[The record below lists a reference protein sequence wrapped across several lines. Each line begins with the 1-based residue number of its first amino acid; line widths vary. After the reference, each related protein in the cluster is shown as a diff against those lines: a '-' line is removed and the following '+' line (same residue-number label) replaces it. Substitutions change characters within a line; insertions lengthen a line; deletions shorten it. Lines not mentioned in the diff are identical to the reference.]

1 MNTGFAL
8 RLTAAAVAACVASGA
23 GAAAK
28 DGTFTGTGN
37 GRGGQITA
45 AVTFKGGKI
54 ADVKITKQTE
64 TVGVSDSALRILP
77 KEIVEKNTLKLN
89 AVSGATL
96 TSRGILEAVRNA
108 IKAAGGTDKDFM
120 TPLS

>member
-8 RLTAAAVAACVASGA
+8 RLTAATVAACVASGA

-77 KEIVEKNTLKLN
+77 KEIARRT
-89 AVSGATL
+89 
-96 TSRGILEAVRNA
+96 R
-108 IKAAGGTDKDFM
+108 
-120 TPLS
+120 

>member
-54 ADVKITKQTE
+54 ADGNRRGFRLCAQDSSEGNCREEHAE
-64 TVGVSDSALRILP
+64 TQRS
-77 KEIVEKNTLKLN
+77 
-89 AVSGATL
+89 
-96 TSRGILEAVRNA
+96 VRCDAHEPRN
-108 IKAAGGTDKDFM
+108 
-120 TPLS
+120 S

>member
-54 ADVKITKQTE
+54 AVSFTTKRKRP
-64 TVGVSDSALRILP
+64 LRL
-77 KEIVEKNTLKLN
+77 
-89 AVSGATL
+89 
-96 TSRGILEAVRNA
+96 
-108 IKAAGGTDKDFM
+108 
-120 TPLS
+120 

>member
-96 TSRGILEAVRNA
+96 TSRGRPPKRLR
-108 IKAAGGTDKDFM
+108 KKSRLT
-120 TPLS
+120 SS